1 MTPAAANDAGES
13 RGAVTIGLVEDDPDQ
28 VALYS
33 DWLTEA
39 GYRVRAYG
47 SAAEFRR
54 RLGAESVDAVL
65 LDWMLPDA
73 SGPELL
79 EWVRHS
85 AQAQL
90 PVLFLTARSAEADVV
105 QGLRTGAD
113 DYLVK
118 PPGRAELLARIEAV
132 FRRSGVAALDVVIRD
147 VQPYEIDTQR
157 RKLTLDGA
165 EVRLTDREFDL
176 AAFLFRRHGRVVSR
190 DTLLAQVWNL
200 GAGVATRTVDT
211 HMSRLRKKLGLD
223 GTHGWQLTAVYQHG
237 YRLERR

>member
-1 MTPAAANDAGES
+1 MTPAAANDVGES

-28 VALYS
+28 VTLYS
-33 DWLTEA
+33 NWLAEA

-79 EWVRHS
+79 EWVRHA

-90 PVLFLTARSAEADVV
+90 PVLFLTARSTEADVV
-105 QGLRTGAD
+105 QGLRSGAD

-132 FRRSGVAALDVVIRD
+132 LRRSGVAALDVVIRD

-190 DTLLAQVWNL
+190 DTLLAQGWTL

>member
-1 MTPAAANDAGES
+1 
-13 RGAVTIGLVEDDPDQ
+13 
-28 VALYS
+28 
-33 DWLTEA
+33 
-39 GYRVRAYG
+39 
-47 SAAEFRR
+47 
-54 RLGAESVDAVL
+54 
-65 LDWMLPDA
+65 
-73 SGPELL
+73 
-79 EWVRHS
+79 
-85 AQAQL
+85 L
-90 PVLFLTARSAEADVV
+90 PVLFLTARGAEADVV
-105 QGLRTGAD
+105 HGLRSGAD

-118 PPGRAELLARIEAV
+118 PPGKAELMARIEAV
-132 FRRSGVAALDVVIRD
+132 LRRSGVAALDVVIRD

-157 RKLTLDGA
+157 RRMTLAGE

-190 DTLLAQVWNL
+190 DTLLLQVWNL